1 MRIFVYKTLFVF
13 LCFYLLFEFT
23 VKLQIN
29 KFKNQVENIKS
40 KENLNSIESKIRKEI
55 ESGLKKDRILSKED
69 AKIIKQFIIKLNNEL
84 GESE

>member
-1 MRIFVYKTLFVF
+1 MRIFVYKTLFVI

-29 KFKNQVENIKS
+29 KFKNQVESIKS
-40 KENLNSIESKIRKEI
+40 KENLNIIETKIRKEI

-69 AKIIKQFIIKLNNEL
+69 AKIIKKFIIKLNKEL
-84 GESE
+84 DESE

>member
-1 MRIFVYKTLFVF
+1 MFVI

-29 KFKNQVENIKS
+29 KFKNQVESIKS
-40 KENLNSIESKIRKEI
+40 KENLNIIETKIRKEI

-69 AKIIKQFIIKLNNEL
+69 AKIIKKFIIKLNKEL
-84 GESE
+84 DESE

>member
-1 MRIFVYKTLFVF
+1 MRIFVYKILFVI

-29 KFKNQVENIKS
+29 KFKNQVESIKS
-40 KENLNSIESKIRKEI
+40 KENLNIIETKIRKEI

-69 AKIIKQFIIKLNNEL
+69 AKIIKKFIIKLNKEL
-84 GESE
+84 DESE

>member
-1 MRIFVYKTLFVF
+1 MRIFVYKILFVI

-29 KFKNQVENIKS
+29 KFKNQVESIKS
-40 KENLNSIESKIRKEI
+40 KENLNIIETKIRKEI

-69 AKIIKQFIIKLNNEL
+69 AKIIKKFIIKINKEL
-84 GESE
+84 DESE